1 MRYDA
6 FLSSLILACRVC
18 DLLEQAK
25 WGGDPLSDVMYK
37 QVCKWKAML
46 VINLWAGNNIWKGAN
61 SLQIGHFFGLCEII
75 AGKYIEEEDKPP
87 SSSNHHCL
95 FSEMLLFTTVLGRN
109 MFSHTVSG
117 NYTSSGGCLE
127 AGCVAVQARAK
138 QLWGNSERQLLLP
151 GELWGQSRKKVLGEF
166 CTYEFE

>member
-25 WGGDPLSDVMYK
+25 WGRDPLSDVMYK

-46 VINLWAGNNIWKGAN
+46 VITLWKGAK
-61 SLQIGHFFGLCEII
+61 SLQIEHFFGVCEII

-87 SSSNHHCL
+87 SSSNCHRL
-95 FSEMLLFTTVLGRN
+95 FSEMLLFTTVLGWTV
-109 MFSHTVSG
+109 FSHIVSG

-127 AGCVAVQARAK
+127 AERVAVQARAK

-151 GELWGQSRKKVLGEF
+151 GELWKSRKKVLGEF
-166 CTYEFE
+166 CTYKFE